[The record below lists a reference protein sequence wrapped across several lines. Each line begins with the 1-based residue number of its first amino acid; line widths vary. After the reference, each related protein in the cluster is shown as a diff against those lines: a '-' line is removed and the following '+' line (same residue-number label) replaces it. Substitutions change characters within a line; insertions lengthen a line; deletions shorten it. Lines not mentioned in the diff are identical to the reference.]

1 MMLYLFLRAFLS
13 SVSSF
18 ILIISSQEVVGR
30 SEANVG
36 EFGLA
41 RGRVKLQKVVFHVFV
56 NFHDGSLVAAAVA
69 VVRCGEDGHDVALVR
84 PIVPVHD

>member
-1 MMLYLFLRAFLS
+1 M
-13 SVSSF
+13 
-18 ILIISSQEVVGR
+18 
-30 SEANVG
+30 
-36 EFGLA
+36 A